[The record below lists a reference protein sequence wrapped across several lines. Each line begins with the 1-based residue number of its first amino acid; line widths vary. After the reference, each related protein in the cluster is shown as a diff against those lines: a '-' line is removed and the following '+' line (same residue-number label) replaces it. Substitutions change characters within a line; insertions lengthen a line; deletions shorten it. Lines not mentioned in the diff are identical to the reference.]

1 MSLFGGDDFPD
12 PPHLPEPPAPQ
23 ELMDVIDEIAGAE
36 AVTVTGADG
45 KKRRVVRRL
54 PRTKEEEVLFKKG
67 QDLMGNA
74 LKNITQ
80 LYQYDPSLVVD
91 FAPIIQTFADINTEQ
106 AQDLA
111 KIGDFG
117 NIEESIHA
125 FKTMQKDLL
134 DREYAKA
141 QDAAD
146 ESFIRRGY
154 GRNSTGAAETRAALA
169 GNYVQ
174 AQQKTEVDAQNYG
187 EDLAAKRLNR
197 NTGVFNLKEAGRQNR
212 LNAARLEYELENKK
226 KADLEQ
232 LRQNAINENQNQLQ
246 IGANLVG
253 NDLNKALNNRANQDA
268 INQMQVGN
276 NAQMAHYNANVDRLV
291 KQHQMDVQ
299 ANQNKPQSF
308 GDFALNFG
316 GKALGWGLNNGAF
329 GF

>member
-1 MSLFGGDDFPD
+1 MSLFGGDDSPD
-12 PPHLPEPPAPQ
+12 PPQLPEPPAPQ

-45 KKRRVVRRL
+45 KKRRVIRRL
-54 PRTKEEEVLFKKG
+54 PRTKEEQAIYQKG
-67 QDLMGNA
+67 QELMASA
-74 LKNITQ
+74 LKNISQ
-80 LYQYDPSLVVD
+80 LYQYDPSSVVD
-91 FAPIIQTFADINTEQ
+91 FAPIIQTFANINNEQ

-117 NIEESIHA
+117 DITQEIDN
-125 FKTMQKDLL
+125 FKVMQKDLL
-134 DREYAKA
+134 DREYQKA
-141 QDAAD
+141 QDTAD
-146 ESFIRRGY
+146 ESFVRRGY
-154 GRNSTGAAETRAALA
+154 GRDSTGAAETRAALA

-174 AQQKTEVDAQNYG
+174 AQQKSEVDAQNYG
-187 EDLAAKRLNR
+187 EDLASKRLTR
-197 NTGVFNLKEAGRQNR
+197 NTGVFNLREAGRLNR
-212 LNAARLEYELENKK
+212 LNAAKLQYDLENKK

-232 LRQNAINENQNQLQ
+232 LRQNAINENHNQLQ

-253 NDLNKALNNRANQDA
+253 NDLNKAMGNRANQDA

-308 GDFALNFG
+308 GDFALNLG

-329 GF
+329 EF

>member
-1 MSLFGGDDFPD
+1 MSLFGGDDSSD

-45 KKRRVVRRL
+45 KKRRVIRRL
-54 PRTKEEEVLFKKG
+54 PRTKEEQAIFKQG
-67 QDLMGNA
+67 QDLMASA

-80 LYQYDPSLVVD
+80 LYQYDPSSVVD
-91 FAPIIQTFADINTEQ
+91 FAPIIQTFANINEEQ

-117 NIEESIHA
+117 DLDQEISN
-125 FKTMQKDLL
+125 FKVMQKDLL
-134 DREYAKA
+134 DREYTKA
-141 QDAAD
+141 QDASD
-146 ESFIRRGY
+146 ESFVRRGY
-154 GRNSTGAAETRAALA
+154 GRDSTGAAETRAALA
-169 GNYVQ
+169 GDY
-174 AQQKTEVDAQNYG
+174 AQKRQQTDVASQLYG
-187 EDLAAKRLNR
+187 EELAGKRLNR
-197 NTGVFNLKEAGRQNR
+197 NVGVFNLKEAGRQNR
-212 LNAARLEYELENKK
+212 LQAAKLAYDLENKK

-246 IGANLVG
+246 IGAGLVG
-253 NDLNKALNNRANQDA
+253 NDVNKAMMNRANQDA
-268 INQMQVGN
+268 LHQMQVGN
-276 NAQMAHYNANVDRLV
+276 NAQMTHYNANVDRLV